1 MSNRFCIVKA
11 LIDALNKEKDPI
23 PGHCEISRSPVDS
36 SNANQSGNNGR
47 AAAAALI
54 DTVFNSTH
62 CQGQAQLF
70 CFYSFHSH
78 GPGPW
83 WSQ

>member
-1 MSNRFCIVKA
+1 MKDLVGASINENA
-11 LIDALNKEKDPI
+11 LVPFSA
-23 PGHCEISRSPVDS
+23 GHCKISRNPVDS

-62 CQGQAQLF
+62 CRGQAQLF